1 MYALNHWY
9 AVAWDYEIGRRPLS
23 RTVCD
28 EAIVLY
34 RKKDGGIV
42 ALADRCWH
50 RMAPLSMGTV
60 LDNDE
65 IQCPYHGLVYDSEGK
80 CTHMPSQDR
89 IPKTA
94 CVKSYPVV
102 LRHRFIW
109 TWIGETEKAD
119 ESLIPDL
126 HWNDDPGW
134 MGEGGTIFLKAN
146 YKLLIDN
153 LMDLTH
159 ETYVHAS
166 SIGDQFLPSAPIET
180 VADEDSV
187 TVRRVVS
194 DHQPAPFWK
203 NAIRN
208 ALGTDENC
216 DRWQIIRLTPP
227 STIAIDVGVA
237 ITGTGALEGDRSKGV
252 CGYVL
257 NAITPE
263 TESSTMYFWNFVRNF
278 DLTNRS
284 LTQETQKTIG
294 GVFAEDVEMLES
306 QQRAI
311 QSMPEVR
318 LANLNIDAGSVRARH
333 LLDKLERKTNAA
345 A

>member
-1 MYALNHWY
+1 MFVRNQWY
-9 AVAWDYEIGRRPLS
+9 AAAWDHEVGRTPLG

-28 EAIVLY
+28 EPIVLY
-34 RKKDGGIV
+34 KKKNGDLV

-50 RMAPLSMGTV
+50 RMAPLSMGRV
-60 LDNDE
+60 LEDDG
-65 IQCPYHGLVYDSEGK
+65 IQCPYHGLVFGDDGR

-94 CVKSYPVV
+94 CVEAYPVS
-102 LRHRFIW
+102 LRHRFVW
-109 TWIGETEKAD
+109 VWIGEADAAD
-119 ESLIPDL
+119 ESKIPDL
-126 HWNDDPGW
+126 HWNDEAGW
-134 MGEGGTIFLKAN
+134 IGEGGTIHLKAN

-166 SIGDQFLPSAPIET
+166 SIGDEFLPSAPIET
-180 VADEDSV
+180 TVENGGV
-187 TVRRVVS
+187 TVRRVVV

-208 ALGTDENC
+208 ALGIEANC
-216 DRWQIIRLTPP
+216 DRWQIIRMTPP

-237 ITGTGALEGDRSKGV
+237 VTGTGALDGDRSQGV

-263 TESSTMYFWNFVRNF
+263 TEKTTLYFWNFVRNF

-284 LTQETQKTIG
+284 LTQEIQKTVAS
-294 GVFAEDVEMLES
+294 VFVEDEAMLEG

-311 QSMPEVR
+311 DAMPSYR
-318 LANLNIDAGSVRARH
+318 LANLNIDAGSVRARQ
-333 LLDKLERKTNAA
+333 LIDKLEQENPA
-345 A
+345 

>member
-1 MYALNHWY
+1 MYVRNQWY
-9 AVAWDYEIGRRPLS
+9 AAAWDYEIGQTPLARS
-23 RTVCD
+23 VCD
-28 EAIVLY
+28 EAIVIFK
-34 RKKDGGIV
+34 KKDGDIA

-50 RMAPLSMGTV
+50 RMAPLSMGKV

-65 IQCPYHGLVYDSEGK
+65 IQCPYHGLAFNSEGK

-94 CVKSYPVV
+94 LVKAYPAV

-109 TWIGETEKAD
+109 IWIGENENAD
-119 ESLIPDL
+119 ESLVPDL
-126 HWNDDPGW
+126 HWNDDPDW
-134 MGEGGTIFLKAN
+134 IGEGGTIFLKAN

-166 SIGDQFLPSAPIET
+166 SIGDQFLPSAPIDTT
-180 VADEDSV
+180 VEDGEV
-187 TVRRVVS
+187 IVKRVIR

-208 ALGTDENC
+208 ALGTEENC

-227 STIAIDVGVA
+227 STISIDVGVA
-237 ITGTGALEGDRSKGV
+237 ITGTGALEGDRSQGV

-263 TESSTMYFWNFVRNF
+263 SERSTMYFWNFVRNF
-278 DLTNRS
+278 DLANRS
-284 LTQETQKTIG
+284 LTQEMQNTIG
-294 GVFAEDVEMLES
+294 GVFAEDVDMLEG

-311 QSMPEVR
+311 ENTPTGR
-318 LANLNIDAGSVRARH
+318 LANLNIDAGSVRARQ
-333 LLDKLERKTNAA
+333 LLDKLEQQSNAVT
-345 A
+345 

>member
-1 MYALNHWY
+1 MYVRNQWY
-9 AVAWDYEIGRRPLS
+9 AVAWDHEVGRTPLA
-23 RTVCD
+23 RTVCG
-28 EAIVLY
+28 ESVVLY
-34 RKKDGGIV
+34 KTTAGTV
-42 ALADRCWH
+42 TALADRCWH
-50 RMAPLSMGTV
+50 RLAPLSMGEV
-60 LDNDE
+60 LDSDE
-65 IQCPYHGLVYDSEGK
+65 IQCPYHGLRFGPDGR

-94 CVKSYPVV
+94 CVQAYPAV

-109 TWIGETEKAD
+109 VWIGDPEHAD
-119 ESLIPDL
+119 EARIPDL
-126 HWNDDPGW
+126 HWNDDPAW
-134 MGEGGTIFLKAN
+134 IGEGGTIFLQAN

-180 VADEDSV
+180 TADENGV
-187 TVRRVVS
+187 TVSRAVH

-208 ALGTDENC
+208 ALGTEENC
-216 DRWQIIRLTPP
+216 DRWQIIRFSPP

-237 ITGTGALEGDRSKGV
+237 IAGTGALDGDRSQGV

-263 TESSTMYFWNFVRNF
+263 TESSTLYFWNFVRNF
-278 DLTNRS
+278 DLANRS

-294 GVFAEDVEMLES
+294 GVFAEDVEMLEG

-311 QSMPEVR
+311 EATPSAR
-318 LANLNIDAGSVRARH
+318 LANLNIDAGCVRARQ
-333 LLDKLERKTNAA
+333 LLDKLEQANAG
-345 A
+345 